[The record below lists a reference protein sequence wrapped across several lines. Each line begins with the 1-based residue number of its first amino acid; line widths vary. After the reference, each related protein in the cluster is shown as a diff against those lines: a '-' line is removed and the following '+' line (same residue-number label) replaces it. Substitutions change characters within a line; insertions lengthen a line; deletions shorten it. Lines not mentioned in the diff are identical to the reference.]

1 MTRLCRDRN
10 ETVAALVVVLV
21 PGVVPAASTN
31 DGAIAAKIRIQAEAS
46 AIVALRRNC
55 IHASRPKCPLLRIGN
70 RSPSDAAASRPI
82 QSPCSN
88 GAAHCAVA
96 TRRHRQPSQAKR
108 LSGSECRSEHAR
120 SLARRSAAPAQN
132 SVCLF
137 SSPRCAAASD
147 GCVCEREN
155 PKARF
160 TRSAPDR
167 SGRTD
172 WPDAPGRCCPGY
184 RPSRTGA
191 PCAC

>member
-31 DGAIAAKIRIQAEAS
+31 DGAIAAKVRTQAEAR
-46 AIVALRRNC
+46 AIALRRNC

-70 RSPSDAAASRPI
+70 HSPSDAAASRPI
-82 QSPCSN
+82 RSPCSN
-88 GAAHCAVA
+88 GAAHFAVA

-108 LSGSECRSEHAR
+108 LSGSECRREHAR

-137 SSPRCAAASD
+137 SSTRCAAASD
-147 GCVCEREN
+147 GYVCEREN

-172 WPDAPGRCCPGY
+172 WPDVPGRCCPGC